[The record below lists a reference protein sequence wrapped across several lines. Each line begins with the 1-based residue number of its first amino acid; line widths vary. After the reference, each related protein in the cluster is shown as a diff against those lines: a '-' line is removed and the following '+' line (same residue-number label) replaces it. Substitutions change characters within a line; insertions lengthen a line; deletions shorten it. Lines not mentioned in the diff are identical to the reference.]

1 MIYQS
6 TSNQYMIN
14 CDKRWSCG
22 GSLNKDKLPVLVGK
36 LTARAN
42 RLLFF
47 MAAEFI
53 VTSTPMSLVKI
64 LTVCGV
70 DTEQQAFKVDPHIKN
85 IGNRNTAFF
94 TYSRIS
100 KRFALFWKFSL
111 LPQIS
116 TFSAGAMTL

>member
-1 MIYQS
+1 M
-6 TSNQYMIN
+6 
-14 CDKRWSCG
+14 G

-36 LTARAN
+36 LAARAN

-70 DTEQQAFKVDPHIKN
+70 DTEQQAFKVDPHTQIISN
-85 IGNRNTAFF
+85 TIGR
-94 TYSRIS
+94 S
-100 KRFALFWKFSL
+100 LF
-111 LPQIS
+111 
-116 TFSAGAMTL
+116 

>member
-1 MIYQS
+1 MVLW
-6 TSNQYMIN
+6 
-14 CDKRWSCG
+14 RG

-70 DTEQQAFKVDPHIKN
+70 DTEQQAFKVDPHTQN
-85 IGNRNTAFF
+85 IGNTASF
-94 TYSRIS
+94 TYSRIL